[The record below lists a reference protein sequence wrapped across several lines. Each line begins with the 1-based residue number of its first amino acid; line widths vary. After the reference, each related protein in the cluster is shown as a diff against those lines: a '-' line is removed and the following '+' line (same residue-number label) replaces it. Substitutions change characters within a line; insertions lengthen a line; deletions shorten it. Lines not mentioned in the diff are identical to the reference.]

1 MHFLANNIRFKR
13 KQLGWTQAD
22 LSGRLGVNRS
32 VVGAYEEGRA
42 EPRLSTLLQLAE
54 LFGLSLDALL
64 MQDVSEAGV
73 AAHSSPPDVQGKQ
86 LRILPVV
93 VDREMDEERIAI
105 VPVRAAAGY
114 LSGYRDST
122 YIGQL
127 PSFRLPVVELSAK
140 RSYRIFQIKGDSM
153 LPVPDGA
160 YVIAEY
166 VQDWHSLRDYQPC
179 VVLSTEAGVVYKRV
193 VPHWAAG
200 HIQLRSDNPEY
211 APYEL
216 PTGELLEV
224 WKALGY
230 LSFSLPEPGDAVPL
244 VQLQALVGELRT
256 EIDRLKT

>member
-1 MHFLANNIRFKR
+1 MQFLSTNIRFKR

-54 LFGLSLDALL
+54 LFGLSLDVLL
-64 MQDVSEAGV
+64 LQDVSETDV
-73 AAHSSPPDVQGKQ
+73 VMRKSSLDAQGKH
-86 LRILPVV
+86 LRVLPVV
-93 VDREMDEERIAI
+93 VDREMDEERIVI

-127 PSFRLPVVELSAK
+127 PSFRLPVAELSAK
-140 RSYRIFQIKGDSM
+140 RSYRIFQLKGDSM

-166 VQDWHSLRDYQPC
+166 VQDWHSLRDYQSC
-179 VVLSTEAGVVYKRV
+179 IVLSAEAGVVYKRV
-193 VPHWAAG
+193 VPDWSSG

-211 APYEL
+211 VPYSL
-216 PTGELLEV
+216 AVGELLEV

-256 EIDRLKT
+256 EIDRLRE